1 MKSTHTPERLRLLIT
16 SAVGTVLVATVAVVP
31 SFRFKDSTSLADAYE
46 ASRPVQAED
55 GHWHEHDP
63 AHKNDLSQSDVIQ
76 ADGTEG
82 ALASST
88 SAFNTD
94 HMTAIEERKNAANVA
109 KSRTS
114 NEQELVRAS
123 FNPTLRSMLVSRQ
136 HVVVGVVA

>member
-31 SFRFKDSTSLADAYE
+31 SFRFEDSTSLADAYE

-63 AHKNDLSQSDVIQ
+63 ARKNDLSQSDEMQ

-82 ALASST
+82 VQRS
-88 SAFNTD
+88 
-94 HMTAIEERKNAANVA
+94 EEHTPEFQSLMCRPYAVFRLKKKKTTHIIN
-109 KSRTS
+109 RTIV
-114 NEQELVRAS
+114 LK
-123 FNPTLRSMLVSRQ
+123 
-136 HVVVGVVA
+136 